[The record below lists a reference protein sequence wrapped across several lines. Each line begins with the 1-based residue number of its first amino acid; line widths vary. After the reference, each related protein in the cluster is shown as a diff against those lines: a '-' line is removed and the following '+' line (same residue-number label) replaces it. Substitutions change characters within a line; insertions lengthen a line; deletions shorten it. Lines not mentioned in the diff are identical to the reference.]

1 MPVKSHPRL
10 CTSASLSYPPFW
22 STADKWCIVSDLLS
36 SLSLP
41 TSQMLSQYSLAH
53 LSLSYVTNAVPV
65 LTCSPLS
72 LPTSQM
78 LSQYSL
84 ALLSLSLCH
93 KCCPS
98 THLLSSLSLS
108 YVPVL
113 ACSPLSL
120 PTSQTLS
127 QYSLALLSLSPYVTN
142 AVPVLTC
149 SPLSLSLLRPSTRL
163 LSSLS
168 PYVINAVTV
177 LTRAVRIKRPLCPR
191 GCAQSPHLLWWCLPS
206 AHS

>member
-1 MPVKSHPRL
+1 MQNLKQLTHCIYHKSSPLWSNL
-10 CTSASLSYPPFW
+10 CQLNPIQGFAPAPLYH
-22 STADKWCIVSDLLS
+22 IHLSDLQL
-36 SLSLP
+36 
-41 TSQMLSQYSLAH
+41 TSDASC
-53 LSLSYVTNAVPV
+53 

-72 LPTSQM
+72 L
-78 LSQYSL
+78 SL
-84 ALLSLSLCH
+84 RH

-98 THLLSSLSLS
+98 THLLSSLSP
-108 YVPVL
+108 YVTNAVPVFT
-113 ACSPLSL
+113 CSPLSL

-127 QYSLALLSLSPYVTN
+127 QYSLALLSLSLRHKRCPSTHLLSSLSPYVTN

-149 SPLSLSLLRPSTRL
+149 SPLSLPMSQMLSQYSLALLSLSLLRPSTRL

-191 GCAQSPHLLWWCLPS
+191 GCAQSPHLL
-206 AHS
+206 